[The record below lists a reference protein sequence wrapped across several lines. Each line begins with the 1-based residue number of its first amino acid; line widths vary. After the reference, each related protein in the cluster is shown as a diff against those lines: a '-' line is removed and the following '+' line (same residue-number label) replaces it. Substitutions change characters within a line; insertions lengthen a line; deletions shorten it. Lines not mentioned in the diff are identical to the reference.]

1 MSDLKGETEEKKE
14 PQPVPPSEGT
24 PPAEAG
30 VPQPAPEGAAPE
42 APGPGPEAEPAGEPI
57 PPNPN
62 RRWYVVRVQTGRERG
77 VKEAIEKLRNARGL
91 QERIGDVLIPSEKRT
106 EIKGGRRMT
115 REVLLYPGYV
125 FVSMEMS
132 EDTWF
137 AVRETPG
144 VGDFLGLKDPIPLQ
158 EHEVAKMLHSVLEAG
173 VEKPKVKMTFNVA
186 DTVRV
191 REGPFENFEGKVLE
205 INEKKGTVKVSME
218 VFGRATN
225 VDIEYWNL
233 EKID

>member
-1 MSDLKGETEEKKE
+1 MSDTVEEKKE
-14 PQPVPPSEGT
+14 DGQTPQPTESAQPAAV
-24 PPAEAG
+24 PAEQ
-30 VPQPAPEGAAPE
+30 QPAEQQH
-42 APGPGPEAEPAGEPI
+42 
-57 PPNPN
+57 N
-62 RRWYVVRVQTGRERG
+62 RKWYVIRVQTGREKG

-91 QERIGDVLIPSEKRT
+91 QARIGDVLIPSEKRT
-106 EIKGGRRMT
+106 EIKSGKRQT

-158 EHEVAKMLHSVLEAG
+158 EHEVAKMLHSAAEATE
-173 VEKPKVKMTFNVA
+173 EKPKVKVSFNVG

-191 REGPFENFEGKVLE
+191 REGPFENFEGKVME
-205 INEKKGTVKVSME
+205 INEKKGMVKVTME

>member
-1 MSDLKGETEEKKE
+1 
-14 PQPVPPSEGT
+14 
-24 PPAEAG
+24 
-30 VPQPAPEGAAPE
+30 
-42 APGPGPEAEPAGEPI
+42 
-57 PPNPN
+57 
-62 RRWYVVRVQTGRERG
+62 
-77 VKEAIEKLRNARGL
+77 
-91 QERIGDVLIPSEKRT
+91 
-106 EIKGGRRMT
+106 
-115 REVLLYPGYV
+115 
-125 FVSMEMS
+125 MEMS

-158 EHEVAKMLHSVLEAG
+158 EHEVAKMLHSAAEATE
-173 VEKPKVKMTFNVA
+173 EKPKVKVSFNVG

-191 REGPFENFEGKVLE
+191 REGPFENFEGKVME
-205 INEKKGTVKVSME
+205 INEKKGMVKVTME